1 MPVTIRSSNCPLGRS
16 VWSRTI
22 RCILAVAMLGGG
34 AAAAAGLG
42 EAALAGNRPGGP
54 AFNARATAARAGLG
68 RPMAA

>member
-1 MPVTIRSSNCPLGRS
+1 
-16 VWSRTI
+16 
-22 RCILAVAMLGGG
+22 MLGGG